1 MLTRRTGIR
10 QIRLRVNDISGFS
23 PRAAR
28 TAIKRPSR
36 GLLICGGTSDVSGYC
51 LISVCVRRVRSNNP
65 EKIYALKTSG
75 LEVVARM
82 ALELPLTGE
91 IVFLGDVSAQH
102 FLAFYVKGNRVLEVA
117 GMNCACDVAA
127 VEGLMRDDRTPTP
140 DQLRNGIVNFPELLR
155 NPS

>member
-1 MLTRRTGIR
+1 
-10 QIRLRVNDISGFS
+10 VNDISGFS